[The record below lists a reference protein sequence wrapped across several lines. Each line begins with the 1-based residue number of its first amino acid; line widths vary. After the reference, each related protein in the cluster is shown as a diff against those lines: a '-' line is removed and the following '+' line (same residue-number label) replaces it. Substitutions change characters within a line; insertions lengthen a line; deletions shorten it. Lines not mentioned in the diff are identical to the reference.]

1 MRKLWSWE
9 RKQVVCELFCWSE
22 NNFFSTS
29 TISLFARGT
38 KTFSSTAFP
47 ASSSYSSTTFSH
59 PRHHHHQLSYRPLA
73 RASVDVLK
81 TTKVFKLNR
90 VLTCKL
96 YRFPDDLWE
105 TLKNWTF
112 GCCKELFVFVRLRDR
127 RPKERCGIEHGKWR
141 ANFLVARNKLRNE
154 EQVNK
159 QRTKK
164 IKRIKKLLI
173 IIKVESEQ
181 RVT

>member
-1 MRKLWSWE
+1 M
-9 RKQVVCELFCWSE
+9 
-22 NNFFSTS
+22 
-29 TISLFARGT
+29 
-38 KTFSSTAFP
+38 
-47 ASSSYSSTTFSH
+47 
-59 PRHHHHQLSYRPLA
+59 
-73 RASVDVLK
+73 
-81 TTKVFKLNR
+81 
-90 VLTCKL
+90 
-96 YRFPDDLWE
+96 
-105 TLKNWTF
+105 
-112 GCCKELFVFVRLRDR
+112 FVRLRDR
-127 RPKERCGIEHGKWR
+127 RPKERRGIEHGKWR